1 MSLNHRFND
10 IFFFVRYNIA
20 ITDEGVMNMN
30 LKEAFRY
37 QNALES
43 MILHTEDIL
52 DNEECVT
59 LTRRT
64 YLYKKANPG
73 ADNETVTVI
82 PDTEYY
88 RQINELIEFAIYL
101 VKQRETLT
109 AAINANKRSLPID
122 LDGEISMNRYR
133 QRLADV
139 YRGMARIKSKEVT
152 ETNGGVGYRFNNEG
166 NQVAYKCDVRRVT
179 TINFDR
185 NIVRDYAGHLS
196 SVADKVSREL
206 DRCLISYEVDFKP
219 QFDVND
225 SFDEVFERFTD
236 DA

>member
-1 MSLNHRFND
+1 
-10 IFFFVRYNIA
+10 
-20 ITDEGVMNMN
+20 MN

-43 MILHTEDIL
+43 MILHAEDIL

-109 AAINANKRSLPID
+109 AAINATKRSLPVD

-152 ETNGGVGYRFNNEG
+152 ETNGGVRYRFHNRR
-166 NQVAYKCDVRRVT
+166 NQDAYT
-179 TINFDR
+179 
-185 NIVRDYAGHLS
+185 
-196 SVADKVSREL
+196 
-206 DRCLISYEVDFKP
+206 
-219 QFDVND
+219 
-225 SFDEVFERFTD
+225 
-236 DA
+236 